1 MLKRRFGAACFVLGA
16 VLLAA
21 ALLLFLHNEQE
32 DRQAGEAAS
41 AALTAVQQAIADQ
54 ETQEPTQAQESD
66 ETASTEPETTAP
78 TELTVVN
85 IDGNDYVG
93 YLSIPYFELELP
105 ILAQASMEGLQIA
118 PCLQYGSPLTDDA
131 VIAGHNFKQHFRAL
145 HDIQPG
151 EYLTFTDMNGY
162 TIEYGVVE
170 VQIIDPTDVYS
181 VINSEYDLILYTC
194 TTGGATR
201 VIVCCN
207 RLEKLQGIEE
217 IIESV
222 G

>member
-54 ETQEPTQAQESD
+54 ETQDPTQAQESD

-151 EYLTFTDMNGY
+151 EYLTFTDTNGY

>member
-217 IIESV
+217 IIESA